1 MTETNLLRK
10 KIWLEAVLK
19 LMEIFPEQYSQG
31 MIDETKKKLQVLL
44 QAGV

>member
-10 KIWLEAVLK
+10 RKWLEAVLK
-19 LMEIFPEQYSQG
+19 LMEVFPEQYSQV
-31 MIDETKKKLQVLL
+31 MVDETKKKLQVLL